1 MRNKALLIW
10 GRRPQTPAIFRFTAR
25 MAGRTI
31 NALERR
37 IGLSSDGTRA
47 PTQGPEWLGGGC
59 GRPLKSDS
67 PNANLLRAKN
77 GLDNRDHFRDS
88 RIQPWK
94 HSKILVVE
102 HKGAPGAPC
111 VFRPFGASFQV
122 LGRQT
127 SQANRPAFARRL
139 VIAVWCS
146 HFDRPTT
153 IGTGS
158 SVKRHPHAR

>member
-1 MRNKALLIW
+1 MRNKSFLIW

-77 GLDNRDHFRDS
+77 GLDNRDHF
-88 RIQPWK
+88 
-94 HSKILVVE
+94 HSWAATFLSPPPTE
-102 HKGAPGAPC
+102 T
-111 VFRPFGASFQV
+111 SFFN
-122 LGRQT
+122 GR
-127 SQANRPAFARRL
+127 
-139 VIAVWCS
+139 
-146 HFDRPTT
+146 
-153 IGTGS
+153 
-158 SVKRHPHAR
+158 